1 VSPARP
7 SSEDSKPEIQKTDR
21 SRPEGKDVAI
31 VTKRKYRRH
40 PKPDENAPERP
51 PSAYVLFSNKMRDEL
66 KGRNLTFTEIAKL
79 VGENWQSLSPPE
91 KEPFERQALNA
102 KEKYNS
108 DMAEYKKT
116 PEYRRYTQYLQ
127 DFKQKQASQNHAKDA
142 SKRLKLE
149 PGPRLHGSS
158 ASATPRSGSV
168 TGSGSDSHGAASE
181 GPLTRKRRVG
191 SMTSIPDTRY
201 SPTIPHLQSA
211 HSTHSTDEP
220 MHSPTSIH
228 FERDEMSP
236 VMQHASPGARNRQ
249 AHWDGQ
255 MNPDNGAQQHNLP
268 SLSDMF
274 SDRMTGVTRTSE
286 SGVYGGF
293 APNGH
298 APPPLKH
305 EPSGGSM
312 GSSSSGM
319 SYPRTPSD
327 AALPIHALLSN
338 KSGPAPMYSSPPST
352 FFHHQTGSDPRLSM
366 SSVPAG
372 SSPHN
377 GMNGHASKPPL
388 MKHSST
394 GSSGATEDSGISS
407 SASIPSSR
415 TSFSVHDNVANSK
428 PKSSLDGMDALLR
441 AGEIVGRR
449 Q

>member
-1 VSPARP
+1 
-7 SSEDSKPEIQKTDR
+7 
-21 SRPEGKDVAI
+21 
-31 VTKRKYRRH
+31 
-40 PKPDENAPERP
+40 
-51 PSAYVLFSNKMRDEL
+51 MRDEL

-127 DFKQKQASQNHAKDA
+127 DFKQKQASQNQAKDA

-149 PGPRLHGSS
+149 PGPRIHGSS
-158 ASATPRSGSV
+158 ASVTPRSGSV
-168 TGSGSDSHGAASE
+168 TGSGSDSHGAGSE
-181 GPLTRKRRVG
+181 GPYTRKRRVG

-201 SPTIPHLQSA
+201 SPTIPHL

-220 MHSPTSIH
+220 MHSPTSVH

-236 VMQHASPGARNRQ
+236 VMQHTSPGHRTRQ
-249 AHWDGQ
+249 PPWDGQ
-255 MNPDNGAQQHNLP
+255 VNPDNGAQQHNLP

-274 SDRMTGVTRTSE
+274 SDRMTGVTRTPE
-286 SGVYGGF
+286 NGVYGGF

-298 APPPLKH
+298 APPPPALKH

-312 GSSSSGM
+312 GSGSSSSGM

-338 KSGPAPMYSSPPST
+338 KSGPAPVYSSPPSGL
-352 FFHHQTGSDPRLSM
+352 FHHQMGSDPRLSM
-366 SSVPAG
+366 SSMPAG
-372 SSPHN
+372 PPPHN
-377 GMNGHASKPPL
+377 GMNGQSISSTSDRSVLTLLPGHASKPPL

-394 GSSGATEDSGISS
+394 GSSGATEDSGVSS
-407 SASIPSSR
+407 GGSITSSR
-415 TSFSVHDNVANSK
+415 TSFSVHDSVGNGK